1 MKPHGHARRPSIAI
15 TPDVST
21 PSPEAP
27 FPRYELK
34 TAYADAVFRAGG
46 LPFIVPFTDDRS
58 VIDLFLDRVSGLVV
72 TGGAFD
78 VPPELY
84 GEAPKEGL
92 GPLKPERTQFEL
104 ALLRAA
110 LQRRLPVLGV
120 CGGMQLLN
128 VAFGGTLHQDIAREL
143 PEAKAHEQKHDRTQP
158 QHPVEVRDH
167 SALADCVGGK
177 GQLMVNSTHHQAV
190 KTVGTGLVVSA
201 TAPDGVIEALEVPA
215 KDQFVVG
222 VQWHPELMV
231 DTVPPHLGL
240 YKALVARARDR
251 RH

>member
-1 MKPHGHARRPSIAI
+1 MKHHGHPRRPSIGI
-15 TPDVST
+15 TPDVSL

-27 FPRYELK
+27 FPRFELK
-34 TAYADAVFRAGG
+34 VAYPDAVLRAGG
-46 LPFIVPFTDDRS
+46 LPLVLPFSEDRS
-58 VIDLFLDRVSGLVV
+58 VIDLYLDRVSGLVV

-84 GEAPKEGL
+84 GETPREGL

-104 ALLRAA
+104 SLLRGA
-110 LQRRLPVLGV
+110 LQRRLPILGV

-128 VAFGGTLHQDIAREL
+128 VAFGGTLFQDLGREL
-143 PEAKAHEQKHDRTQP
+143 PEAKPHEQKHDRAQP
-158 QHPVEVRDH
+158 QHPIEVGDQTH
-167 SALADCVGGK
+167 LAEAIGGK

-190 KTVGTGLVVSA
+190 KTPGEGLVVSGV
-201 TAPDGVIEALEVPA
+201 APDGVVEAIELPGA
-215 KDQFVVG
+215 DQFVVG
-222 VQWHPELMV
+222 VQWHPELLV

-240 YKALVARARDR
+240 YRALVARARDR